1 MHPPPLSLSLFVY
14 WMKGGQARLLF
25 CPLVCNSSSTARRTF
40 DVSFRSFALCS
51 EMLIAWLLASG
62 LCGAAAFTSTRALAP
77 DAPPAAAARSRL
89 AGAVLNMEGPG
100 MGMGMGGDMGMGMDA
115 GMPAGVEP

>member
-1 MHPPPLSLSLFVY
+1 MV
-14 WMKGGQARLLF
+14 
-25 CPLVCNSSSTARRTF
+25 
-40 DVSFRSFALCS
+40 
-51 EMLIAWLLASG
+51 IAWLLASG
-62 LCGAAAFTSTRALAP
+62 LCGAAAFTSARALAP

-89 AGAVLNMEGPG
+89 AGAVLLNMEGPG